1 MPFFV
6 LSLPRF
12 EHDERSMMAER
23 AWLVDFDGTLYR
35 AKPVQALMALELAL
49 FGWRAIK
56 TLRRF
61 RKSHEQL
68 RRGELSGH
76 PAVDAS
82 LSPFEQ
88 QLAVTAAD
96 LGLSPAKVRA
106 TVEHWMM
113 VRPRR
118 WIRIFRRH
126 ALIDELVQFQNQG
139 GKLALV
145 SDYPLQVKFQALAG
159 LVNFDAIVASG
170 EVGGP
175 TQLKPAPDG
184 YLAAARRL
192 EVPPEAC
199 LVIGDRVDAD
209 GQAAAAAGMKFRL
222 IR

>member
-1 MPFFV
+1 MTK
-6 LSLPRF
+6 
-12 EHDERSMMAER
+12 ER
-23 AWLVDFDGTLYR
+23 AWLVDFDGTLYH

-49 FGWRAIK
+49 LGWRAIK

-68 RRGELSGH
+68 RRGELSAH
-76 PAVDAS
+76 PSVDAS

-96 LGLSPAKVRA
+96 LGLPPAKVRA

-113 VRPRR
+113 ERPRR
-118 WIRIFRRH
+118 WIRLFRRQ
-126 ALIDELVQFQNQG
+126 ALLDELVQFRNQR

-145 SDYPLQVKFQALAG
+145 SDYPLQVKVQALAG
-159 LVNFDAIVASG
+159 FVNFDTIVASG
-170 EVGGP
+170 EAGGP

-184 YLAAARRL
+184 YLTAARRL
-192 EVPPEAC
+192 DVPPEAC
-199 LVIGDRVDAD
+199 LVIGDRADAD
-209 GQAAAAAGMKFRL
+209 GKAATAAGMKFRL